1 MVEPT
6 LQTTRDPDIYAIG
19 TARHAR
25 VRKGALFRRVLR
37 LQPDGDL
44 RNEQHSGADEW

>member
-6 LQTTRDPDIYAIG
+6 LQTTRDPDIYAMA

-25 VRKGALFRRVLR
+25 VRKGALFRRVR
-37 LQPDGDL
+37 RRTPDGNL
-44 RNEQHSGADEW
+44 RNEQHSGADER